1 MTQEQF
7 DTAVVDQVKHC
18 MELLTAKGREYT
30 QDMETIPEL
39 DRLSH
44 FKKAAALM
52 GQSPEQALMGMLSKH
67 LVSISDMCC
76 EKYYYFPK
84 EMWEEKITDSINYL
98 LILRAMIEEEANEQ
112 D

>member
-7 DTAVVDQVKHC
+7 DTVVTDQLQHC

-30 QDMETIPEL
+30 QDMETVHEM
-39 DRLSH
+39 DHLSH

-67 LVSISDMCC
+67 LVSISDMCS

-84 EMWEEKITDSINYL
+84 EMWQEKITDSINYL
-98 LILRAMIEEEANEQ
+98 LILRAMIEEESNEQ

>member
-1 MTQEQF
+1 MTQKQF
-7 DTAVVDQVKHC
+7 DTAVTDQLQHC

-30 QDMETIPEL
+30 QDMETVPEL

-67 LVSISDMCC
+67 LVSISDMCS

-84 EMWEEKITDSINYL
+84 EMWQEKITDSINYL
-98 LILRAMIEEEANEQ
+98 LILRAMIEEDAYEEN
-112 D
+112 

>member
-7 DTAVVDQVKHC
+7 DKAVIDQLQHC

-30 QDMETIPEL
+30 QEMETVTEL

-76 EKYYYFPK
+76 EKYYFPK
-84 EMWEEKITDSINYL
+84 EMWQEKITDSINYL